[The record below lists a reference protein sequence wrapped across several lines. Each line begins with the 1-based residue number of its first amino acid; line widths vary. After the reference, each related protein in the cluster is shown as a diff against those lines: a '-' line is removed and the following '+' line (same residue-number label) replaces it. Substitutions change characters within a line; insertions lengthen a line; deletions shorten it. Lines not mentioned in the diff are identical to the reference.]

1 MRSHAFRTLFVFASA
16 VAVVPGAD
24 ITGTVV
30 VTRRLTKA
38 SVTAPAGAY
47 QRGSAVQLAAA
58 RSEDPL
64 EYERRHVAIYLEGDL
79 PSKPVTAV
87 MQQKGR
93 AFSPDMLVVPRGSE
107 VQFPNLDVIFHNVFS
122 LSGPKSFDLGNY
134 PMGQSRTVKFTRTGA
149 VFVYCRLHSNMSA
162 QIVITPNS
170 WIAAPDA
177 AGHFAISDVPPGQY
191 TVVAWNKSTGEL
203 RRKVELSKGRGA
215 DVTFL
220 VPVTDAPHTA
230 VLGK

>member
-1 MRSHAFRTLFVFASA
+1 
-16 VAVVPGAD
+16 
-24 ITGTVV
+24 
-30 VTRRLTKA
+30 
-38 SVTAPAGAY
+38 
-47 QRGSAVQLAAA
+47 
-58 RSEDPL
+58 
-64 EYERRHVAIYLEGDL
+64 
-79 PSKPVTAV
+79 
-87 MQQKGR
+87 
-93 AFSPDMLVVPRGSE
+93 
-107 VQFPNLDVIFHNVFS
+107 
-122 LSGPKSFDLGNY
+122 
-134 PMGQSRTVKFTRTGA
+134 
-149 VFVYCRLHSNMSA
+149 MSA